1 MESLGKNVFFNDT
14 SWILEFVSLHNLN
27 IAWLEKMLDFLKPF
41 IYKRE
46 TFIKGKHFAV
56 RNRGKFDFDHHFA
69 FWIIF
74 DSSIGSFFLSVQNG
88 PSAQIL

>member
-14 SWILEFVSLHNLN
+14 SWTLEFVSPHNLN
-27 IAWLEKMLDFLKPF
+27 IAWLEKMLDFLKP
-41 IYKRE
+41 
-46 TFIKGKHFAV
+46 FIKGKHFAV